1 MDDADPKIEH
11 EPKQTLVETL
21 ENQLK
26 VGKDKVEKDIIK
38 VIHCNIKIDIQEEI
52 DSILKDIKSNMTFV
66 VALKIIIT
74 LIMLLGLIFLLVKW
88 IFFG

>member
-1 MDDADPKIEH
+1 MDSDISKIEH

-26 VGKDKVEKDIIK
+26 VSKDKVEKDIIK

-52 DSILKDIKSNMTFV
+52 DGILKDIKSNMTFGV
-66 VALKIIIT
+66 KLKIAVILLIT
-74 LIMLLGLIFLLVKW
+74 TGLSCLLVNW
-88 IFFG
+88 IFF